1 MKKKFE
7 FPEIDIIKFDLNRVL
22 FEESGWG
29 GFPDDDDDFGG
40 GGGRPRPRN

>member
-1 MKKKFE
+1 MKKNFE

-40 GGGRPRPRN
+40 GGRPRP

>member
-22 FEESGWG
+22 LVEESGWG

-40 GGGRPRPRN
+40 GGRPRPRN